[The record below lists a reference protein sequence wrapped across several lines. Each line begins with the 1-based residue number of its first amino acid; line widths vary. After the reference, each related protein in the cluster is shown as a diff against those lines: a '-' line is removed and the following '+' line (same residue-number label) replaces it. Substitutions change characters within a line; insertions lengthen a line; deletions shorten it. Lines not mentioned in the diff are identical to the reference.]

1 MKEKITLKVVRD
13 LTKVCCHLVVPV
25 KLLIPEE
32 ILYDV
37 VRVYQYG
44 IMTFNT
50 SKVFDSEFVD
60 RLLKRSVRD
69 WSSSRKEEL
78 MRFLIVTYKYMQDPC
93 PGQTIADLGCGMNRL
108 KGLVKNYKAW
118 YSFDHCAVDPSVV
131 EADCSDLHEYL
142 GDESIDSAV
151 FCMSLWGTNYL
162 DSIKEVHRYLKTG
175 GTLYVVEPKE
185 KVDQSVLL
193 GEVVQLGFNLT
204 NLVLERNGKTYF
216 EYKKVR

>member
-1 MKEKITLKVVRD
+1 MKEKITLKVVRE
-13 LTKVCCHLVVPV
+13 LTKEYCHLVVPV

-78 MRFLIVTYKYMQDPC
+78 VRCFAVSYMYMQDPC
-93 PGQTIADLGCGMNRL
+93 PGKIILGKDVIRLLLHGRLLCNRIFSL
-108 KGLVKNYKAW
+108 SEYESDDIFAFIHSNNTRIEEVSVMVDTSKIFTDPNDSLTRLIKGLY
-118 YSFDHCAVDPSVV
+118 H
-131 EADCSDLHEYL
+131 
-142 GDESIDSAV
+142 
-151 FCMSLWGTNYL
+151 
-162 DSIKEVHRYLKTG
+162 
-175 GTLYVVEPKE
+175 
-185 KVDQSVLL
+185 
-193 GEVVQLGFNLT
+193 LT
-204 NLVLERNGKTYF
+204 KWNKLE
-216 EYKKVR
+216 